1 MSETDSVLFNVDI
14 NNYNGPLDVLLDLA
28 KAQKVDLEEISITK
42 LADQFHE
49 YITNEKHLNLEIAS
63 EYLLIATW
71 LAYLKSKLLLPGT
84 PEEEFKV
91 QEVAEKL
98 KLQLKKLELIR
109 LLSEQMLKRNRLG
122 REIRTRGIK
131 GNIRSIYSSE
141 YNVNLF
147 ELLKAYSS
155 VVMTKDFQTM
165 SIPKLPV
172 FTTEDGIK
180 TIKQF
185 LGKLMD
191 WKNINDLIP
200 KNFKNGSKYKRTGKA
215 GIFAG
220 SLELVKEGNLSIK
233 QDNLFELLKTY
244 STIIMTKDFQKM
256 DIPKLPV
263 FTTEEGIKT
272 IKEFFG
278 KLVYWKKLDDLIP
291 KNFKRGSRYKRT
303 GKAGIF
309 AGSLELVK
317 EGNLKIKQ
325 EELFEE
331 IYIKENK

>member
-1 MSETDSVLFNVDI
+1 MSESDSVLFNVDI

-42 LADQFHE
+42 LADQFHD
-49 YITNEKHLNLEIAS
+49 YITKEKDLNLEIAS
-63 EYLLIATW
+63 EYLLMATW
-71 LAYLKSKLLLPGT
+71 LAYLKSKLLLPST

-141 YNVNLF
+141 YKVSLF
-147 ELLKAYSS
+147 ELLKSYSS
-155 VVMTKDFQTM
+155 IVMTKDFQTM
-165 SIPKLPV
+165 NIPKLPV

-191 WKNINDLIP
+191 WKNLDELIP
-200 KNFKNGSKYKRTGKA
+200 KNFKSGSKYKKTGKA

-220 SLELVKEGNLSIK
+220 SLELVKEGNLSMK
-233 QDNLFELLKTY
+233 QDNLF
-244 STIIMTKDFQKM
+244 D
-256 DIPKLPV
+256 DIYV
-263 FTTEEGIKT
+263 
-272 IKEFFG
+272 
-278 KLVYWKKLDDLIP
+278 
-291 KNFKRGSRYKRT
+291 R
-303 GKAGIF
+303 
-309 AGSLELVK
+309 
-317 EGNLKIKQ
+317 
-325 EELFEE
+325 E
-331 IYIKENK
+331 IND